1 MSSAIFIILADDYV
15 IKFIVGARKEFFVML
30 FLIELKLHSRNSN
43 LHFFNCKLL
52 FYFFFVSQFDCLVEE
67 NQLVAHKCI
76 SFLINTV

>member
-15 IKFIVGARKEFFVML
+15 IKFIVGARKEFFVM